1 MLNKIKI
8 TMVSLD
14 QPCTACLIIEGH
26 LKEMLAK
33 LEIRMDNIE
42 VENIIIHDLKNIHS
56 IEGLEI
62 EKFPALLINNEQ
74 ITAGSL
80 PPLDVL
86 LNQLKLY

>member
-80 PPLDVL
+80 PPLDVF

>member
-1 MLNKIKI
+1 MLNKI

-14 QPCTACLIIEGH
+14 QPCTACIIIEGH

-80 PPLDVL
+80 PSLDVL